1 MNELKILKIL
11 AIMENFRLKEEKS
24 GKDSTNDK
32 DFCLRVY
39 EAIIAEHLLN
49 CSDRFE
55 WIDKLKNADLVSYKT
70 EKTQE
75 DYNENYKKLTE
86 ELRNTTTA

>member
-11 AIMENFRLKEEKS
+11 AIMENFRLKEEKA

-49 CSDRFE
+49 CFNRSE
-55 WIDKLKNADLVSYKT
+55 WVDELTDADLVSYKT